1 MKKLAGVSRF
11 HTSALCLLPFALSL
25 ILSTSCGYSLAGRGS
40 FLPDYIKI
48 VGIPQFV
55 NQTVV
60 FDLDRVVTEQVRRE
74 FATHGHYKVNPDTT
88 GVDAILTGTLKYSAL
103 TPTTFNG
110 NQATRYTMII
120 TAAVE
125 FKDVKAD
132 KVLWTNPALQFRE
145 EYDIPPAQ
153 AGGVIDT
160 AAYFNQNQPALERLA
175 QSFARSIVTAI
186 LEAF

>member
-1 MKKLAGVSRF
+1 MAVVRAF
-11 HTSALCLLPFALSL
+11 RTSALCLLPFALTLS
-25 ILSTSCGYSLAGRGS
+25 LSTSCGYALAGRGS

-60 FDLDRVVTEQVRRE
+60 FDLDRVVTAQVQRE
-74 FATHGHYKVNPDTT
+74 FASHGHYKVNPDTA
-88 GVDAILTGTLKYSAL
+88 GADAILTGTLKYSAL

-125 FKDVKAD
+125 FRDVKAD
-132 KVLWTNPALQFRE
+132 KVLWTNPSLQFRE
-145 EYDIPPAQ
+145 EYDIP
-153 AGGVIDT
+153 AGSAGTVIDT
-160 AAYFNQNQPALERLA
+160 AAFFNQNQPALERLA
-175 QSFARSIVTAI
+175 QSFARSVVTAI

>member
-1 MKKLAGVSRF
+1 MIKTLCMFSLAVSVV
-11 HTSALCLLPFALSL
+11 
-25 ILSTSCGYSLAGRGS
+25 LSTSCGYSLAGRGS

-74 FATHGHYKVNPDTT
+74 FATHGHYKVNPETT
-88 GVDAILTGTLKYSAL
+88 GVDAILTGTLKSSSFI
-103 TPTTFNG
+103 PTTFNG

-132 KVLWTNPALQFRE
+132 KVLWANPSIQVRE
-145 EYDIPPAQ
+145 EYDIPPTSA
-153 AGGVIDT
+153 ATITDT
-160 AAYFNQNQPALERLA
+160 AAFFNQNQPALERLA

>member
-1 MKKLAGVSRF
+1 MTIVNRF
-11 HTSALCLLPFALSL
+11 RTSAFCLVPCALSL
-25 ILSTSCGYSLAGRGS
+25 VLSTSCGYALAGRGS

-48 VGIPQFV
+48 IGIPQFV

-60 FDLDRVVTEQVRRE
+60 FDLDRVVTQQVQRE
-74 FATHGHYKVNPDTT
+74 FSSHGHYKVTPDTT
-88 GVDAILTGTLKYSAL
+88 GVDAILTATLKYSAL
-103 TPTTFNG
+103 TPATFSTTG
-110 NQATRYTMII
+110 QATRYAMII

-125 FKDVKAD
+125 FKDVKTD
-132 KVLWTNPALQFRE
+132 KVLWANPALQFRE
-145 EYDIPPAQ
+145 EYDIPPSQ
-153 AGGVIDT
+153 AAGVVDT

>member
-1 MKKLAGVSRF
+1 MTIVSRF
-11 HTSALCLLPFALSL
+11 RSSAFCLLPFALSL
-25 ILSTSCGYSLAGRGS
+25 FLSTSCGYALAGRGS

-48 VGIPQFV
+48 IGIPQFV

-88 GVDAILTGTLKYSAL
+88 GVDAILTGTLKSSSFI
-103 TPTTFNG
+103 PTTFNG
-110 NQATRYTMII
+110 NQATRYTMVI

-132 KVLWTNPALQFRE
+132 KVLWANPALQFRE
-145 EYDIPPAQ
+145 EYDIPPSQ
-153 AGGVIDT
+153 GTVIDT
-160 AAYFNQNQPALERLA
+160 AAFFNQNQPALERLA
-175 QSFARSIVTAI
+175 QSLARSIVTAI

>member
-1 MKKLAGVSRF
+1 MATVRTF
-11 HTSALCLLPFALSL
+11 RTSAFCFVPVALSL
-25 ILSTSCGYSLAGRGS
+25 FLSTSCGYALSGRGS
-40 FLPDYIKI
+40 FLPDYIKNI
-48 VGIPQFV
+48 GIPQFV

-60 FDLDRVVTEQVRRE
+60 FDLDRVVTQQVQRE
-74 FATHGHYKVNPDTT
+74 FASHGHYKVTQDTA
-88 GVDAILTGTLKYSAL
+88 GVDAILTATLKYSAL
-103 TPTTFNG
+103 TPATFSTTG
-110 NQATRYTMII
+110 QATRYAMVI

-132 KVLWTNPALQFRE
+132 KVLWANPALQFRE
-145 EYDIPPAQ
+145 EYDIPPQ
-153 AGGVIDT
+153 AGTVVDT